1 MFDLRPAAIIDTLDL
16 KNPIYRRFAAYGHF
30 GRENNC
36 SWEKIDM
43 IDQLKNNLGEI
54 CQ

>member
-1 MFDLRPAAIIDTLDL
+1 MTLDL
-16 KNPIYRRFAAYGHF
+16 KSPVYSKYAAYGHF

-43 IDQLKNNLGEI
+43 VNKLKEKLNLKEM
-54 CQ
+54 CE